1 MNDATTPTPELD
13 GDEYI
18 EIPDDTETDIDGEHP
33 DGDYPQ
39 DIYND
44 DEFEGDE
51 DDVEAATPE
60 DEEV

>member
-1 MNDATTPTPELD
+1 MPDFTGDAVTD

-18 EIPDDTETDIDGEHP
+18 EIPDDTETDVDGEHP

-39 DIYND
+39 GIYND
-44 DEFEGDE
+44 SEYPD